1 MTSRVR
7 EGWIAVGIISACLGI
22 EPSRVAAQASQ
33 GQWDVTQP
41 RGKTREIDFV
51 TDEGTYMS
59 VDLSPDGQWVVFDL
73 LGHVYRVRSTGGD
86 AESLTQNSGI
96 ALNYHPRYSPD
107 GREIAF
113 ISDRR
118 GQDNLWV
125 MNSDGSN
132 PRPLLLDDNSRA
144 AEPAWM
150 PDGQSVLFTRKM
162 KTPSGFYRTG
172 DEIWRIPR
180 GGGTPS
186 LVVRLAASGS
196 SVPARAGVWA
206 GADRVQW
213 PSPSPD
219 GRYVYFHSSL
229 FAGSDRHL
237 RRIDLRSKRVEDV
250 TPTSSQYL
258 SCCGRPAYP
267 LRLGEVAPEVSPDG
281 RWLAFA
287 RKLPGGRTSFRGKE
301 YVGRTALWLRNLTNG
316 AERVAMDPITSDGM
330 ELHPAWDHRVLP
342 GYSWARDGQ
351 SLVLTQGGKLRRFWV
366 ESGRV
371 ETIPF
376 RARVHRTISEMARSQ
391 VRIDD
396 DSFEPKF
403 LRWPVSSRD
412 GKRLVF
418 EAVGQLWTV
427 DLPAGRPRPLTTGP
441 GHGFELTPAWS
452 PDGKWLAFTTWD
464 DVAGG
469 QLWRVPA
476 EGGAPTQVTQEA
488 GRYLHPA
495 WSVDGTNIRV
505 NRWDPSVTYVPG
517 GSGWELVRVPATGG
531 RAESLRTAGALVSAA
546 LDAAGRSY
554 QLVGTK
560 LVASLVYRKDP
571 WMHPAVGG
579 SEALAVPSPDGKWV
593 AIQQKLDVYL
603 ARLPAAAGRGD
614 SAVIELGGTA
624 RLLRLTTEGGYYPSW
639 RDAATL
645 EMMSSNRYLVHHVAT
660 GKTDTA
666 RIAFRI
672 PRDVPKGTIALTGAR
687 IVTLDRKTVIER
699 GTVLVTGSRIS
710 CVGECDAGR
719 AERVIDLAGKT
730 VIPGL
735 VDVHAHHLTKDGS
748 SVVEPHRASSA
759 RYLAWGV
766 TTTHDP
772 AAVMDPSFTI
782 GEMIEAGRIVGPRT
796 FSTGVPLTCSDYD
809 DLREIG
815 TSADAAEQID
825 RAVNAGAIS
834 IKDYKQCTRV
844 QREMLADVGRHRGV
858 TMTSEGSDLHYLL
871 GLIMGGSAGW
881 EHAIQYHPLYSDVAR
896 FFGQAGAHYSAQLI
910 LSDYPHGNAL
920 EYWFSREDLWKNRK
934 VLEWSR
940 WQDIATRRTFIAK
953 PPEEYIFP
961 ILAEGAADIMRAG
974 GYLAVGAHGEQ
985 DGLGTHWE
993 LWSYATA
1000 LTPMET
1006 LEAGSLGGAH
1016 FLGLE
1021 REIGSIVPG
1030 KLADLMILNSNP
1042 LDNIRN
1048 TVDIHAV
1055 MKAGK
1060 LYNAETLDEIWPRAR
1075 PYGPKPWNPVDV
1087 LRSDLR
1093 PDDVWDRP

>member
-1 MTSRVR
+1 MTSRARQGPIVF
-7 EGWIAVGIISACLGI
+7 GIIAACLATD
-22 EPSRVAAQASQ
+22 PWPAAAQTPQ
-33 GQWDVTQP
+33 GQWDITQP
-41 RGKTREIDFV
+41 RGQTREIDFM

-59 VDLSPDGQWVVFDL
+59 VDLSPDGQWLVFDL

-107 GREIAF
+107 GKEIAF
-113 ISDRR
+113 VSDRR

-125 MNSDGSN
+125 MNADGSN
-132 PRPLLLDDNSRA
+132 PHPLLLDDNSRA

-150 PDGQSVLFTRKM
+150 PNGQSVLFTRKM
-162 KTPSGFYRTG
+162 KTPSGFYRTT

-180 GGGTPS
+180 AGGTPT
-186 LVVRLAASGS
+186 LVVRLAASGT

-237 RRIDLRSKRVEDV
+237 KRIDLRSKWVEDV
-250 TPTSSQYL
+250 TPSSSQYL

-281 RWLAFA
+281 QWLAFA

-301 YVGRTALWLRNLTNG
+301 YVGRTALWLRNLTTG
-316 AERVAMDPITSDGM
+316 AERVAMDPITSDAM
-330 ELHPAWDHRVLP
+330 DLHPAWDHRVLP
-342 GYSWARDGQ
+342 GYSWARDGK
-351 SLVLTQGGKLRRFWV
+351 SLVLTQGGKLRRLWV

-391 VRIDD
+391 VRINDD
-396 DSFEPKF
+396 WFEPKF
-403 LRWPVSSRD
+403 LRWPVSTRD

-418 EAVGQLWTV
+418 EAVGQLWAM
-427 DLPAGRPRPLTTGP
+427 DLPTGTPGPLTTGP
-441 GHGFELTPAWS
+441 RIGFELTPAWS
-452 PDGKWLAFTTWD
+452 PDGKWLAYTTWD
-464 DVAGG
+464 DVDGG
-469 QLWRVPA
+469 KLWRVP
-476 EGGAPTQVTQEA
+476 GGGGTPTELIRAA
-488 GRYLHPA
+488 GRYLHPT
-495 WSVDGTNIRV
+495 WTVDGKSIRV

-517 GSGWELVRVPATGG
+517 GAGWELVRVPAEGG
-531 RAESLRTAGALVSAA
+531 RAETLRTTGTLVSAA
-546 LDAAGRSY
+546 L
-554 QLVGTK
+554 
-560 LVASLVYRKDP
+560 
-571 WMHPAVGG
+571 GG
-579 SEALAVPSPDGKWV
+579 SKAVVVPSPNGKWV
-593 AIQQKLDVYL
+593 AIHQKLDVYL
-603 ARLPAAAGRGD
+603 APLPATAGRGD
-614 SAVIELGGTA
+614 SAIIELGAAA
-624 RLLRLTTEGGYYPSW
+624 RLRRLTTEGGYYPSW
-639 RDAATL
+639 RDGSTL
-645 EMMSSNRYLVHHVAT
+645 EMMSGNRYLVHHTAT
-660 GKTDTA
+660 GKTDT
-666 RIAFRI
+666 IPIGFRV
-672 PRDVPKGTIALTGAR
+672 PRDVPKGTVALTGAR
-687 IVTLDRKTVIER
+687 IVTLDNKKVIER
-699 GTVLVTGSRIS
+699 GTVLVTGSRIT
-710 CVGECDAGR
+710 CVGECDADR

-730 VIPGL
+730 IIPGL

-772 AAVMDPSFTI
+772 AAEMDPSFTI
-782 GEMIEAGRIVGPRT
+782 GEMIEAGRVVGPRT
-796 FSTGVPLTCSDYD
+796 FSTGVPLTCSDFD

-815 TSADAAEQID
+815 TYADAAEQID

-844 QREMLADVGRHRGV
+844 QREMLEDVGRKRGV
-858 TMTSEGSDLHYLL
+858 TLTSEGSDLHYLL

-910 LSDYPHGNAL
+910 LSDYPHGDAL

-934 VLEWSR
+934 VLEWNR

-993 LWSYATA
+993 LWSYAMA
-1000 LTPMET
+1000 LTPMEA

-1042 LDNIRN
+1042 LDHIRN
-1048 TVDIHAV
+1048 TVDIHSV

-1060 LYNAETLDEIWPRAR
+1060 LYNAETLDEIWPRSR
-1075 PYGPKPWNPVDV
+1075 PYGPKPWNPADA
-1087 LRSDLR
+1087 LRADLR
-1093 PDDVWDRP
+1093 PDNVWDRP

>member
-1 MTSRVR
+1 M
-7 EGWIAVGIISACLGI
+7 ISPVQRG
-22 EPSRVAAQASQ
+22 RVAAGIIAACLATDPIPAAAQAIQ
-33 GQWDVTQP
+33 GQWDVTQA
-41 RGKTREIDFV
+41 RGKTREIDFT

-59 VDLSPDGQWVVFDL
+59 VDLSPDGQWLVFDL
-73 LGHVYRVRSTGGD
+73 LGHIYRIKSTGGD

-107 GREIAF
+107 GKEIAF
-113 ISDRR
+113 VSDRR
-118 GQDNLWV
+118 GQGNLWV
-125 MNSDGSN
+125 MNADGSN
-132 PRPLLLDDNSRA
+132 PHPLLLDDNSRA

-150 PDGQSVLFTRKM
+150 PDGHSVLFTRKM
-162 KTPSGFYRTG
+162 KTPSGFYRTA

-180 GGGTPS
+180 AGGTPS
-186 LVVRLAASGS
+186 LVVRLAASGT

-250 TPTSSQYL
+250 TPSSSQYL
-258 SCCGRPAYP
+258 SCCGRSAYP

-281 RWLAFA
+281 QWLAFA

-301 YVGRTALWLRNLTNG
+301 YVGRTALWLRNLTTG
-316 AERVAMDPITSDGM
+316 AERVAMDPITSDAM
-330 ELHPAWDHRVLP
+330 DLHPAWDHRVLP
-342 GYSWARDGQ
+342 GYSWARDGK
-351 SLVLTQGGKLRRFWV
+351 SLVLTQGGKLRRLWL

-391 VRIDD
+391 VRINDD
-396 DSFEPKF
+396 WFEPKF
-403 LRWPVSSRD
+403 LRWPVSTRD

-418 EAVGQLWTV
+418 EAVGQLWTQ
-427 DLPAGRPRPLTTGP
+427 DLPTGTPRPLTTGP
-441 GHGFELTPAWS
+441 RTGFELTPAWS

-464 DVAGG
+464 DVDGG

-476 EGGAPTQVTQEA
+476 EGGQPTQLTREA

-495 WSVDGTNIRV
+495 WTADGASLLV
-505 NRWDPSVTYVPG
+505 NRWDPSVTYVPEG
-517 GSGWELVRVPATGG
+517 AGWELIRVPAAGG
-531 RAESLRTAGALVSAA
+531 PASPVRPAGTLVSTGLSGAA
-546 LDAAGRSY
+546 RSY
-554 QLVGTK
+554 RLGGAP
-560 LVASLVYRKDP
+560 LE
-571 WMHPAVGG
+571 AVV
-579 SEALAVPSPDGKWV
+579 VPSPAGKWV

-603 ARLPAAAGRGD
+603 ARLPAPAGRGD
-614 SAVIELGGTA
+614 SVAIELGAPA
-624 RLLRLTTEGGYYPSW
+624 RLRRLTTEGGYYPSW
-639 RDAATL
+639 RDGSTL
-645 EMMSSNRYLVHHVAT
+645 EMMSGNRYLVHHVAT
-660 GKTDTA
+660 AKTDT
-666 RIAFRI
+666 IAVTFRVPRDI
-672 PRDVPKGTIALTGAR
+672 PRGTVALTGAR
-687 IVTLDRKTVIER
+687 IVTLDNKKVIER

-730 VIPGL
+730 IIPGL

-772 AAVMDPSFTI
+772 AAEMDPSFTI
-782 GEMIEAGRIVGPRT
+782 GEMIEAGRLVGPRT
-796 FSTGVPLTCSDYD
+796 FSTGVALTCSDFD
-809 DLREIG
+809 DLREIA
-815 TSADAAEQID
+815 TYADAAEQID
-825 RAVNAGAIS
+825 RAANAGAIS

-844 QREMLADVGRHRGV
+844 QREMLADVGRARGI
-858 TMTSEGSDLHYLL
+858 TMTSEGSDLNYLL
-871 GLIMGGSAGW
+871 GLIMGGSTGW
-881 EHAIQYHPLYSDVAR
+881 EHPIQYHPLYSDVAR

-934 VLEWSR
+934 VLEWNR

-953 PPEEYIFP
+953 PAEEYIFP

-985 DGLGTHWE
+985 DGLGSHWE

-1000 LTPMET
+1000 LTPMEA

-1030 KLADLMILNSNP
+1030 KLADLVILNSNP

-1048 TVDIHAV
+1048 TVDIHSV

-1060 LYNAETLDEIWPRAR
+1060 LYDALTLDEIWPRSR
-1075 PYGPKPWNPVDV
+1075 PYGPKPWNPADA
-1087 LRSDLR
+1087 LRTDLR
-1093 PDDVWDRP
+1093 ADDVFDRP